1 VAEVRGLLLIV
12 LIFLQ
17 VGCASWNKRTLAYM
31 GGSFLAT
38 SLAGALQAPDGED
51 RLMHAAQWG
60 GIGAA
65 AVGAVMVATHDE
77 SKDFEK
83 KQKEIED
90 LKIRLSVQD
99 NKKAKNKGNSDFLES
114 SLPGEVRHLIKPGSW
129 KLFEIDE
136 WKESDTGEFVHSDRV
151 LEFSAPK
158 VQVTK

>member
-1 VAEVRGLLLIV
+1 MRVLIIV
-12 LIFLQ
+12 VIIFLQ
-17 VGCASWNKRTLAYM
+17 LGCASWNKRTLAYM

-38 SLAGALQAPDGED
+38 SFVGAIQAPDGED
-51 RLMHAAQWG
+51 RFMHAAQWG

-77 SKDFEK
+77 SKEIEK
-83 KQKEIED
+83 KQKQIEE

-99 NKKAKNKGNSDFLES
+99 SKKTKNKGKSDFLES

-136 WKESDTGEFVHSDRV
+136 WKESETGEFVHSDRV
-151 LEFSAPK
+151 LEFSAPE